1 MILPSILSCMCLAF
15 IVEFFCHSHSL
26 EPSHRKHKA
35 GKCAL
40 KTRKGEASPPRLYML
55 QIDLDKVTP
64 TPPQGT
70 GTESSLQRPTLHL
83 LMPRYRKSIT
93 STPGCFDRSKV
104 NMDELTGTFGF
115 KFRIEIPT
123 GSDSFRTIK
132 LALTGSLVVGSN
144 SSWIDEKSESGDL
157 GVNFTTSNCLPFT
170 NCVPR

>member
-1 MILPSILSCMCLAF
+1 MILPLIISCMCLAF

-26 EPSHRKHKA
+26 EHSHRKHKA

-40 KTRKGEASPPRLYML
+40 KTRKGEASPPRLF
-55 QIDLDKVTP
+55 VTDGSNNSGHINS
-64 TPPQGT
+64 TAET
-70 GTESSLQRPTLHL
+70 CTESSLQQPSLHL
-83 LMPRYRKSIT
+83 LMHRYRKSIT
-93 STPGCFDRSKV
+93 STPRCFDRSKV

-123 GSDSFRTIK
+123 GSDSLRTIK

-144 SSWIDEKSESGDL
+144 SSWIEEKSESGDF
-157 GVNFTTSNCLPFT
+157 GVNFTTSNCLPLT